1 MIFVGEKK
9 LSVMALDNAVNF
21 LFESVNV
28 VDELSVVLGDLLVVG
43 EFF

>member
-1 MIFVGEKK
+1 MVFVGEEK
-9 LSVMALDNAVNF
+9 LSVMALDDILDF

-28 VDELSVVLGDLLVVG
+28 IDELGVVLGDLLVVG